1 MAWAELFPDALG
13 LELKDGVLTWN
24 TALQI
29 GMGDP
34 PWVELMYDSANGW
47 LGIRSANL
55 ATGLPVVKEPESSEY
70 KLDSEDLLD
79 DAGVPTD
86 ITVSASP
93 PDSWRQATGGVGE
106 ELHFNKPAI
115 YYLTL
120 P

>member
-1 MAWAELFPDALG
+1 MAWVELFPAT
-13 LELKDGVLTWN
+13 LELELENGVVKWN
-24 TALQI
+24 AALQI

-47 LGIRSANL
+47 LGIRSANV
-55 ATGLPVVKEPESSEY
+55 ATGMPVVREPESSEY
-70 KLDSEDLLD
+70 RIDSEALLD
-79 DAGVPTD
+79 DAGVPID
-86 ITVSASP
+86 ITVNALP

-106 ELHFNKPAI
+106 ELHFNKPAT

>member
-13 LELKDGVLTWN
+13 LQLKNGVVKWN
-24 TALQI
+24 TALQMH
-29 GMGDP
+29 MGDP

-55 ATGLPVVKEPESSEY
+55 PTGLPVIKDLAVGEY
-70 KLDSEDLLD
+70 KIDSEALLD
-79 DAGVPTD
+79 DAGVPID
-86 ITVSASP
+86 ITVNALP